1 MFWEVFMVLIDNS
14 GITLYYLSNI
24 FLEKRF
30 LIILV
35 YSFYYLTNWLYSIF
49 SNNCDKIVFSD
60 WFSRS
65 ELLYEIFSISL

>member
-1 MFWEVFMVLIDNS
+1 MFWEVLMVLIDNS